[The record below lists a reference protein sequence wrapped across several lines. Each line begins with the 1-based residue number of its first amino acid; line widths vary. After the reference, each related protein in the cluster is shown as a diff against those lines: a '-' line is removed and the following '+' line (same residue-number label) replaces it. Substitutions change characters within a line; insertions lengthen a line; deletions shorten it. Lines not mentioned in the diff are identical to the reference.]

1 MKIFATL
8 DKAQHG
14 TRKRRGCKMAVMHAI
29 VQASLATATADVRQD
44 KK

>member
-14 TRKRRGCKMAVMHAI
+14 TRMIRGCNMAVLRVTFQVI
-29 VQASLATATADVRQD
+29 LATLTAKVKQD
-44 KK
+44 KT